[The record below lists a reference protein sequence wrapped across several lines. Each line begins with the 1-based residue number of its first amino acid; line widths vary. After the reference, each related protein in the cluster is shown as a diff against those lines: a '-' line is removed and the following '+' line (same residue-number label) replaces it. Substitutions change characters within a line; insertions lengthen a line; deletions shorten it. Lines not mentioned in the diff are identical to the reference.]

1 MSHINFESD
10 RNVKIRKNLILS
22 GIFILILILFNIVTQ
37 GRFLTISNINALIS
51 HSVIPTF
58 IAWGMCFIFTTGTMD
73 LSIGAIMI
81 LAANVAGILGLRFGY
96 IGLILGGVVTAA
108 VLEFINLVCYTKTKI
123 PSWVAGLG
131 MAMIYEAIGA
141 FYSAQRISAGSQAV
155 DLGNSCRAL
164 GLSPYNTIV
173 WIAGLVIAYILFN
186 YSSIGLNIRAVGG
199 NKTVSG
205 MMGVNTI
212 KAVLLGGIVGG
223 VFLGIAGA
231 VNESYAGRI
240 MPVTGLGSIS
250 FVFTPLAILLL
261 AQAFDKTINLI
272 VGVMISA
279 VFISSMFNVL
289 TIVGVPSGTWQ
300 EVVLGFSIIV
310 FGILSQRKN
319 KGVAK

>member
-1 MSHINFESD
+1 
-10 RNVKIRKNLILS
+10 
-22 GIFILILILFNIVTQ
+22 
-37 GRFLTISNINALIS
+37 
-51 HSVIPTF
+51 
-58 IAWGMCFIFTTGTMD
+58 
-73 LSIGAIMI
+73 
-81 LAANVAGILGLRFGY
+81 
-96 IGLILGGVVTAA
+96 
-108 VLEFINLVCYTKTKI
+108 
-123 PSWVAGLG
+123 

>member
-10 RNVKIRKNLILS
+10 RNVKIRKNLMLS

-37 GRFLTISNINALIS
+37 GRFLTVSNINALIS

-108 VLEFINLVCYTKTKI
+108 VLEFINLVCYAKTKI

-173 WIAGLVIAYILFN
+173 WIAGLIIAYVLFN

-205 MMGVNTI
+205 MMGVNTM